1 MATSELAPA
10 QDYFLLDETLSEQE
24 RAIRDRVRAFADDDV
39 LPIIN
44 EYWEKAEFP
53 FELVPKL
60 AELGVAGTTIE
71 GHGCPAMSRLG
82 AGVVSRELARADG
95 SVNTFFGV
103 HSGLA
108 MGAIDLLGS
117 EEQRREWL
125 PPMARFEQI
134 GAFGL
139 TEPEHGSDSVSLET
153 TARRDRG
160 DYVLDGSKRWIGNAS
175 IADVTIIWARDDEGD
190 VGAYLVPNGTRGFD
204 PRTVITGK
212 IGKRAVWQAE
222 ITLNDVRVPADHK
235 LAHAN
240 TFADATRVLNQT
252 RGGAAWECV
261 GHAVACLEVA
271 LSYAHE
277 RRQFGRPIAGFQ
289 LVQAKLAT
297 MQAATT
303 AMQLVCFRL
312 AQLQESGTMTGPM
325 ASLAKL
331 HNVRNAKL
339 VCSEARD
346 ILGGNGLLL
355 DYHVARHL
363 TDLEIVDTYEGTD
376 SIQSLIVGRDLTG
389 ISAFT

>member
-1 MATSELAPA
+1 VVSA
-10 QDYFLLDETLSEQE
+10 QDYYLLDETLSEAE
-24 RAIRDRVRAFADDDV
+24 RAIRDRVRTFADREV

-44 EYWEKAEFP
+44 DYWEKAEFP

-60 AELGVAGTTIE
+60 AELGIVGTTIE
-71 GHGCPAMSRLG
+71 GHGCPGMSRLA
-82 AGVVSRELARADG
+82 AGVVARELARADG

-108 MGAIDLLGS
+108 MGAIDMLGS

-125 PPMARFEQI
+125 PPMAKLERI

-139 TEPEHGSDSVSLET
+139 TEPEHGSDSVLLET
-153 TARRDRG
+153 TARRDG
-160 DYVLDGSKRWIGNAS
+160 SEYVINGSKRWIGNAS
-175 IADVTIIWARDDEGD
+175 LADVTIIWARDEAGD
-190 VGAYLVPNGTRGFD
+190 VGAYLVPKGTAGFD
-204 PRTVITGK
+204 PGTVITGK

-222 ITLNDVRVPADHK
+222 IALSDVRIPLDHK

-240 TFADATRVLNQT
+240 SFDDATRVLNQT

-261 GHAVACLEVA
+261 GHAMACLGAAVF
-271 LSYAHE
+271 YAKE
-277 RRQFGRPIAGFQ
+277 RCQFGQPIAGFQ

-312 AQLQESGTMTGPM
+312 AQLQEAGTMTGPM

-346 ILGGNGLLL
+346 VLGGNGLLL
-355 DYHVARHL
+355 EYHVARHL
-363 TDLEIVDTYEGTD
+363 TDLEVVDTYEGTD
-376 SIQSLIVGRDLTG
+376 TIQSLIVGRDLTG
-389 ISAFT
+389 VSAFS